1 MQVFSVS
8 KFKERKLQKR
18 SSSLLKS
25 MFEKNK
31 DLKFKE
37 ISSYAKVYPDFVKIV
52 KYNRPIVFTNFLD
65 RGSSAFLTNEENDEE
80 NDYLQKSINRT
91 KTRISDYVLCN
102 NFTHFVTFTFDPKNS
117 KVKTEENRK
126 DLLKMSKLLMTWI
139 NSEQIN
145 HFRRHGQR
153 FKYLIVP
160 ERHKNGAWHFH
171 AIFEDYKNEIEDFYS
186 SKNKYLTVDEIRSK
200 NKKPKNQRGFLPRY
214 NLGRSEIAPIKD
226 KTKMSNYIKKYIT
239 KDLINEKFK
248 KRYWCSKNLKTP
260 EIIENIVESSTR
272 IPKEYIL
279 KEYDYHKVYIIPKDS
294 DYFKFLNFSDKINHT
309 LKRRKFSHIV
319 KSSRL

>member
-1 MQVFSVS
+1 MQVFSI
-8 KFKERKLQKR
+8 KKPKPLQKR

-25 MFEKNK
+25 MFEKNP

-52 KYNRPIVFTNFLD
+52 KYNRPVVFTNFLD
-65 RGSSAFLTNEENDEE
+65 RGASAFLTNEENDEE

-91 KTRISDYVLCN
+91 KTKISDYVLCN
-102 NFTHFVTFTFDPKNS
+102 NFTHFVTFTFDPSNS
-117 KVKTEENRK
+117 KVKNEENRK
-126 DLLKMSKLLMTWI
+126 DLRKMSKLLMTWI

-145 HFRRHGQR
+145 HFRLHGQR

-171 AIFEDYKNEIEDFYS
+171 AVFQGYKNEIEDFYS

-214 NLGRSEIAPIKD
+214 TLGRSEIAPVKD
-226 KTKMSNYIKKYIT
+226 KFRMSSYIKKYIT
-239 KDLINEKFK
+239 KELINEKYK
-248 KRYWCSKNLKTP
+248 KRYWASRNLKLP
-260 EIIENIVESSTR
+260 EIIENIVESSTK
-272 IPKEYIL
+272 IPKMYL
-279 KEYDYHKVYIIPKDS
+279 FSKYDYHKVYIIPKNS
-294 DYFKFLNFSDKINHT
+294 EYFSFLDFSNKVNLT
-309 LKRRKFSHIV
+309 LKRRKLNI
-319 KSSRL
+319 RI

>member
-1 MQVFSVS
+1 MQVFSI
-8 KFKERKLQKR
+8 KKQTPLQKR

-91 KTRISDYVLCN
+91 KTKISDYILCN
-102 NFTHFVTFTFDPKNS
+102 NFTHFITFTFDPKNS
-117 KVKTEENRK
+117 KVKTEENRH
-126 DLLKMSKLLMTWI
+126 DLLKMSKLLITWV

-153 FKYLIVP
+153 FGYLIVP
-160 ERHKNGAWHFH
+160 ERHKNNAWHFH
-171 AIFEDYKNEIEDFYS
+171 AVFQGYKNEIEDFYS

-200 NKKPKNQRGFLPRY
+200 NKKPKNKRGFLPRY
-214 NLGRSEIAPIKD
+214 KLGRSEIAPIKD

-239 KDLINEKFK
+239 KDLINEKYK

-260 EIIENIVESSTR
+260 EIIENIVGSSTT
-272 IPKEYIL
+272 IPEQYIFS
-279 KEYDYHKVYIIPKDS
+279 KHDYHKVYIIPKDS
-294 DYFKFLNFSDKINHT
+294 DYFRFLNFSNKIDHT
-309 LKRRKFSHIV
+309 LKRRKFSYIV

>member
-1 MQVFSVS
+1 MQVFSI
-8 KFKERKLQKR
+8 KKQTPLQKL

-52 KYNRPIVFTNFLD
+52 KYNRPIVFTNFQD
-65 RGSSAFLTNEENDEE
+65 KGNSYFLKNEENDEE
-80 NDYLQKSINRT
+80 KDYLEKSINRT
-91 KTRISDYVLCN
+91 KTKMSDYVLCN
-102 NFTHFVTFTFDPKNS
+102 NFTHFVTFTFDPSNS
-117 KVKTEENRK
+117 KVKNEENRK
-126 DLLKMSKLLMTWI
+126 DLRKMSKLLMTWI

-145 HFRRHGQR
+145 HFRLHGHR

-160 ERHKNGAWHFH
+160 ERHKNNAWHFH
-171 AIFEDYKNEIEDFYS
+171 AIFEDYKNDIQDFYS

-214 NLGRSEIAPIKD
+214 TLGRSEIAPIKD

-239 KDLINEKFK
+239 KDLINEKYK
-248 KRYWCSKNLKTP
+248 KRYWCSKNLKKP
-260 EIIENIVESSTR
+260 EIIENIVESSTT
-272 IPKEYIL
+272 ISKEYLL
-279 KEYDYHKVYIIPKDS
+279 KEYDYHKIYIIPKDS
-294 DYFKFLNFSDKINHT
+294 EYFRFLKYVNKLQNHFRREKLNIKI
-309 LKRRKFSHIV
+309 
-319 KSSRL
+319 

>member
-52 KYNRPIVFTNFLD
+52 KYNRPIVFTNFQD
-65 RGSSAFLTNEENDEE
+65 RGTSAFLTNEENDEE
-80 NDYLQKSINRT
+80 NDYLEKSINRT

-102 NFTHFVTFTFDPKNS
+102 NFTHFVTFTFDQKNS
-117 KVKTEENRK
+117 KVKTEENRH
-126 DLLKMSKLLMTWI
+126 DLLKMSKLLITWV

-186 SKNKYLTVDEIRSK
+186 PKNKYLTVDEIRSK

-226 KTKMSNYIKKYIT
+226 KTKMSSYIKKYIT
-239 KDLINEKFK
+239 KELITEKFK
-248 KRYWCSKNLKTP
+248 KRYWCSKNLKSP
-260 EIIENIVESSTR
+260 EVIENIVESSTI
-272 IPKEYIL
+272 IPKKYIF
-279 KEYDYHKVYIIPKDS
+279 KKYDYHKVYIIPKDS
-294 DYFKFLNFSDKINHT
+294 DYFRFLNFSNKIDHT
-309 LKRRKFSHIV
+309 LKRRKFSYIV

>member
-1 MQVFSVS
+1 MQVFSI
-8 KFKERKLQKR
+8 KKQTLLQKR

-52 KYNRPIVFTNFLD
+52 KYNRPIVFTNFQD
-65 RGSSAFLTNEENDEE
+65 KSFFLTNEENDEE
-80 NDYLQKSINRT
+80 KDYLEKSINRT
-91 KTRISDYVLCN
+91 KTKISDYILCN
-102 NFTHFVTFTFDPKNS
+102 NFTHFVTFTFDPSNS
-117 KVKTEENRK
+117 KVKNEENRK
-126 DLLKMSKLLMTWI
+126 DLLKMSKLLITWI

-145 HFRRHGQR
+145 HFRLHGQR

-160 ERHKNGAWHFH
+160 ERHKNNAWHFH
-171 AIFEDYKNEIEDFYS
+171 AVFEDYKNEIEDFYS

-200 NKKPKNQRGFLPRY
+200 NKKPKNERGFLPRY

-239 KDLINEKFK
+239 KDLINEKNK

-260 EIIENIVESSTR
+260 EIIENIVESSTT
-272 IPKEYIL
+272 ISKEYLL
-279 KEYDYHKVYIIPKDS
+279 KEYDYHKIYIIPKDS
-294 DYFKFLNFSDKINHT
+294 EYFRFLKYVNKLQNHFRRENLNIKI
-309 LKRRKFSHIV
+309 
-319 KSSRL
+319 

>member
-1 MQVFSVS
+1 MQVFSI
-8 KFKERKLQKR
+8 KKQIILKTPLQKQASGVLNR
-18 SSSLLKS
+18 IYK
-25 MFEKNK
+25 KRP

-37 ISSYAKVYPDFVKIV
+37 ISSYAKIYPDFVKIV

-91 KTRISDYVLCN
+91 KTKISDYILCN
-102 NFTHFVTFTFDPKNS
+102 NFTHFITFTFDPKNS
-117 KVKTEENRK
+117 KVKSEENRK
-126 DLLKMSKLLMTWI
+126 DLRKMSKLLMTWI

-145 HFRRHGQR
+145 HFRLHGHR

-160 ERHKNGAWHFH
+160 ERHKNNAWHFH
-171 AIFEDYKNEIEDFYS
+171 AIFEDYKNDIQDFYS

-214 NLGRSEIAPIKD
+214 TLGRSEIAPIKD

-239 KDLINEKFK
+239 KDLINEKYK

-260 EIIENIVESSTR
+260 EIIENIVESSTT
-272 IPKEYIL
+272 ISKEYLL
-279 KEYDYHKVYIIPKDS
+279 KEYDYHKIYIIPKDS
-294 DYFKFLNFSDKINHT
+294 EYFRFLKYVNKLQNHFRRENLNIKI
-309 LKRRKFSHIV
+309 
-319 KSSRL
+319 

>member
-1 MQVFSVS
+1 MQVFSIKKQIILKTPPQKQVS
-8 KFKERKLQKR
+8 GILNIIYKKR
-18 SSSLLKS
+18 P
-25 MFEKNK
+25 

-37 ISSYAKVYPDFVKIV
+37 ISSYAKIYPDFVKIV

-91 KTRISDYVLCN
+91 KTKISDYILCN
-102 NFTHFVTFTFDPKNS
+102 NFTHFITFTFDPKNS
-117 KVKTEENRK
+117 KVKTEENRH

-160 ERHKNGAWHFH
+160 ERHKNNAWHFH
-171 AIFEDYKNEIEDFYS
+171 AVFEDYKNEIEDFYS

-214 NLGRSEIAPIKD
+214 KLGRSEIAPIKD

-239 KDLINEKFK
+239 KDLINEKYK

-260 EIIENIVESSTR
+260 EIIENIVESSTT
-272 IPKEYIL
+272 ISKEYLL
-279 KEYDYHKVYIIPKDS
+279 KEYDYHKIYIIPKDS
-294 DYFKFLNFSDKINHT
+294 EYFRFLKYVNKLQNHFRRENLNIKI
-309 LKRRKFSHIV
+309 
-319 KSSRL
+319 

>member
-1 MQVFSVS
+1 MQVFSI
-8 KFKERKLQKR
+8 KKQIILKTPLQKQASGVLNR
-18 SSSLLKS
+18 IYK
-25 MFEKNK
+25 KRP

-37 ISSYAKVYPDFVKIV
+37 ISSYAKIYPDFVKIV

-91 KTRISDYVLCN
+91 KTKISDYVLCN
-102 NFTHFVTFTFDPKNS
+102 NFTHFVTFTFDPSNS
-117 KVKTEENRK
+117 KVKNEENRK
-126 DLLKMSKLLMTWI
+126 DLRKMSKLLMTWI

-145 HFRRHGQR
+145 HFRLHGHR

-160 ERHKNGAWHFH
+160 ERHKNNAWHFH
-171 AIFEDYKNEIEDFYS
+171 AIFEDYKNDIQDFYS

-214 NLGRSEIAPIKD
+214 TLGRSEIAPIKD

-239 KDLINEKFK
+239 KDLINEKYK
-248 KRYWCSKNLKTP
+248 KRYWCSKNLKIP
-260 EIIENIVESSTR
+260 EIIENIVESSTT
-272 IPKEYIL
+272 ISKEYLL
-279 KEYDYHKVYIIPKDS
+279 KEYDYHKIYIIPKDS
-294 DYFKFLNFSDKINHT
+294 EYFRFLKYVNKLQNHFRRENLNIKI
-309 LKRRKFSHIV
+309 
-319 KSSRL
+319 

>member
-1 MQVFSVS
+1 MQVFSI
-8 KFKERKLQKR
+8 KKQTPLQKL

-52 KYNRPIVFTNFLD
+52 KYNRPIVFTNFQD
-65 RGSSAFLTNEENDEE
+65 KGTSFFPINEENDEE
-80 NDYLQKSINRT
+80 KDYLEKSINRT
-91 KTRISDYVLCN
+91 KTKISDYVLCN
-102 NFTHFVTFTFDPKNS
+102 NFTHFVTFTFDPSNS
-117 KVKTEENRK
+117 KVKNEENRK
-126 DLLKMSKLLMTWI
+126 DLRKMSKLLMTWI

-145 HFRRHGQR
+145 HFRLHGHR

-160 ERHKNGAWHFH
+160 ERHKNNAWHFH
-171 AIFEDYKNEIEDFYS
+171 AIFEDYKNDIQDFYS

-214 NLGRSEIAPIKD
+214 TLGRSEIAPIKD

-239 KDLINEKFK
+239 KDLINEKYK

-260 EIIENIVESSTR
+260 EIIENIVESSTT
-272 IPKEYIL
+272 ISKEYLL
-279 KEYDYHKVYIIPKDS
+279 KEYDYHKIYIIPKDS
-294 DYFKFLNFSDKINHT
+294 EYFRFLKSVNKLQNHFRREKLNIKI
-309 LKRRKFSHIV
+309 
-319 KSSRL
+319 

>member
-1 MQVFSVS
+1 MQVFSI
-8 KFKERKLQKR
+8 KKQTTLQKR

-52 KYNRPIVFTNFLD
+52 KYNRPIVFTNFQD
-65 RGSSAFLTNEENDEE
+65 KSFFLTNEENDEE
-80 NDYLQKSINRT
+80 KDYLEKSINRT
-91 KTRISDYVLCN
+91 KTKISDYVLCN
-102 NFTHFVTFTFDPKNS
+102 NFTHFVTFTFDPSNS
-117 KVKTEENRK
+117 KVKNEENRK
-126 DLLKMSKLLMTWI
+126 DLRKMSKLLMTWI

-145 HFRRHGQR
+145 HFRLHGHR

-160 ERHKNGAWHFH
+160 ERHKNNAWHFH
-171 AIFEDYKNEIEDFYS
+171 AIFEDYKNDIQDFYS

-214 NLGRSEIAPIKD
+214 KLGRSEIAPIKD

-239 KDLINEKFK
+239 KDLINEKYK

-260 EIIENIVESSTR
+260 EIIENIVESSTT
-272 IPKEYIL
+272 ISKEYLL
-279 KEYDYHKVYIIPKDS
+279 KEYDYHKIYIIPKDS
-294 DYFKFLNFSDKINHT
+294 EYFRFLKYVNKLQNHFRRENLNIKI
-309 LKRRKFSHIV
+309 
-319 KSSRL
+319 

>member
-1 MQVFSVS
+1 MQVFSIKKQTS
-8 KFKERKLQKR
+8 LQKR

-31 DLKFKE
+31 DLKSKE
-37 ISSYAKVYPDFVKIV
+37 ISSYAKIYPDFVKIV
-52 KYNRPIVFTNFLD
+52 KYNRPIVFTNFQD
-65 RGSSAFLTNEENDEE
+65 KSFFLTNEENDEE
-80 NDYLQKSINRT
+80 KDYLEKSINRT
-91 KTRISDYVLCN
+91 KTKISDYILCN
-102 NFTHFVTFTFDPKNS
+102 NFTHFITFTFDPKNS

-160 ERHKNGAWHFH
+160 ERHKNNAWHFH
-171 AIFEDYKNEIEDFYS
+171 AVFEDYKNEIEDFYS

-200 NKKPKNQRGFLPRY
+200 NKKPKNERGFLPRY

-239 KDLINEKFK
+239 KDLINEKNK

-260 EIIENIVESSTR
+260 EIIENIVESSTT
-272 IPKEYIL
+272 ISKEYLL
-279 KEYDYHKVYIIPKDS
+279 KEYDYHKIYIIPKDS
-294 DYFKFLNFSDKINHT
+294 EYFRFLKYVNKLQNHFRRENLNIKI
-309 LKRRKFSHIV
+309 
-319 KSSRL
+319 

>member
-8 KFKERKLQKR
+8 KFKEQKLQKR

-80 NDYLQKSINRT
+80 KDYLDKSINRT

-117 KVKTEENRK
+117 KVKTEENRH

-160 ERHKNGAWHFH
+160 ERHKNNAWHFH
-171 AIFEDYKNEIEDFYS
+171 AIFEDYKNEIEDFYN

-214 NLGRSEIAPIKD
+214 TLGRSEIAPIKD

-260 EIIENIVESSTR
+260 EIIENIVESSTI
-272 IPKEYIL
+272 IPKKYIF
-279 KEYDYHKVYIIPKDS
+279 KKYDYHKVYIIPKDS

-309 LKRRKFSHIV
+309 LKRRKFSYVV

>member
-1 MQVFSVS
+1 MQVFSI
-8 KFKERKLQKR
+8 KKQTTLQKR

-52 KYNRPIVFTNFLD
+52 KYNRPIVFTNFQD
-65 RGSSAFLTNEENDEE
+65 KSFFLTNEENDEE
-80 NDYLQKSINRT
+80 KDYLEKSINRT
-91 KTRISDYVLCN
+91 KTKISDYVLCN
-102 NFTHFVTFTFDPKNS
+102 NFTHFVTFTFDPSNS
-117 KVKTEENRK
+117 KVKNEENRK
-126 DLLKMSKLLMTWI
+126 DLRKMSKLLMTWI

-145 HFRRHGQR
+145 HFRLHGHR

-160 ERHKNGAWHFH
+160 ERHKNNACHFH
-171 AIFEDYKNEIEDFYS
+171 AIFEDYKNDIQDFYS

-214 NLGRSEIAPIKD
+214 KLGRSEIAPIKD

-239 KDLINEKFK
+239 KDLINEKYK

-260 EIIENIVESSTR
+260 EIIENIVESSTT
-272 IPKEYIL
+272 ISKEYLL
-279 KEYDYHKVYIIPKDS
+279 KEYDYHKIYIIPKDS
-294 DYFKFLNFSDKINHT
+294 EYFRFLKYVNKLQNHFRRENLNIKI
-309 LKRRKFSHIV
+309 
-319 KSSRL
+319 

>member
-1 MQVFSVS
+1 MQA
-8 KFKERKLQKR
+8 LR
-18 SSSLLKS
+18 SRASNLLKS

-52 KYNRPIVFTNFLD
+52 KYNRPIVFTNFQD
-65 RGSSAFLTNEENDEE
+65 KGTSFFLTNEENDEE
-80 NDYLQKSINRT
+80 KDYLEKSINRT
-91 KTRISDYVLCN
+91 KTKISDYVLCN
-102 NFTHFVTFTFDPKNS
+102 NFTHFVTFTFDPSNS
-117 KVKTEENRK
+117 KVKNEENRK
-126 DLLKMSKLLMTWI
+126 DLRKMSKLLMTWI

-145 HFRRHGQR
+145 HFRLHGHR

-160 ERHKNGAWHFH
+160 ERHKNNAWHFH
-171 AIFEDYKNEIEDFYS
+171 AIFEDYKNDIQDFYS

-214 NLGRSEIAPIKD
+214 TLGRSEIAPIKD

-239 KDLINEKFK
+239 KDLINKKYK

-260 EIIENIVESSTR
+260 EIIENIVESSTT
-272 IPKEYIL
+272 ISKEYLL
-279 KEYDYHKVYIIPKDS
+279 KEYDYHKIYIIPKDS
-294 DYFKFLNFSDKINHT
+294 DYYRFLKYVNKLQNHFRRENLNIKI
-309 LKRRKFSHIV
+309 
-319 KSSRL
+319 

>member
-1 MQVFSVS
+1 MQVFSI
-8 KFKERKLQKR
+8 KKPKPLQKQA
-18 SSSLLKS
+18 SSLLKS

-52 KYNRPIVFTNFLD
+52 KYNRPIVFTNFQD
-65 RGSSAFLTNEENDEE
+65 KGTSYFLKNEENDEE
-80 NDYLQKSINRT
+80 NDYLEKSINRT
-91 KTRISDYVLCN
+91 KTRISDYILCN
-102 NFTHFVTFTFDPKNS
+102 NFTHFITFTFDPKNS
-117 KVKTEENRK
+117 KIKTEENRH
-126 DLLKMSKLLMTWI
+126 DLLKMSKLLITWV

-145 HFRRHGQR
+145 HFRRHGRR
-153 FKYLIVP
+153 FGYLIVP

-171 AIFEDYKNEIEDFYS
+171 AVFQGYKNEIEDFYS

-214 NLGRSEIAPIKD
+214 TLGRSEIAPIKD

-239 KDLINEKFK
+239 KDLINEKYK

-260 EIIENIVESSTR
+260 EIIENIVESSTT
-272 IPKEYIL
+272 ISKEYLL
-279 KEYDYHKVYIIPKDS
+279 KEYDYHKIYIIPKDS
-294 DYFKFLNFSDKINHT
+294 EYFRFLKYVNKLENHFKRENLNIKI
-309 LKRRKFSHIV
+309 
-319 KSSRL
+319 

>member
-1 MQVFSVS
+1 MQVFSI
-8 KFKERKLQKR
+8 KKQTPLQKR

-52 KYNRPIVFTNFLD
+52 KYNRPIVFTNFQD
-65 RGSSAFLTNEENDEE
+65 KSFFLTNEENDEE
-80 NDYLQKSINRT
+80 KDYLEKSINRT
-91 KTRISDYVLCN
+91 KTKISDYILCN
-102 NFTHFVTFTFDPKNS
+102 NFTHFVTFTFDPSNS
-117 KVKTEENRK
+117 KVKNEENRK
-126 DLLKMSKLLMTWI
+126 DLLKMSKLLITWV

-145 HFRRHGQR
+145 HFRRHGHR
-153 FKYLIVP
+153 FGYLIVP

-171 AIFEDYKNEIEDFYS
+171 AVFQGYKNEIEDFYS

-214 NLGRSEIAPIKD
+214 KLGRSEIAPVKD
-226 KTKMSNYIKKYIT
+226 KFRMSNYIKKYIT
-239 KDLINEKFK
+239 KELINEKYK
-248 KRYWCSKNLKTP
+248 KRYWASRNLKLP
-260 EIIENIVESSTR
+260 EVIENIVESSTK

-279 KEYDYHKVYIIPKDS
+279 KEYDYHKIYIIPKDS
-294 DYFKFLNFSDKINHT
+294 EYFRFLKYVNKLQNHFRRENLNIKI
-309 LKRRKFSHIV
+309 
-319 KSSRL
+319 

>member
-1 MQVFSVS
+1 MQVFSI
-8 KFKERKLQKR
+8 KKQTPLQKR

-65 RGSSAFLTNEENDEE
+65 RGSYAFLTNEEKNEE

-91 KTRISDYVLCN
+91 KTKISDYILCN
-102 NFTHFVTFTFDPKNS
+102 NFTHFITFTFDPKNS
-117 KVKTEENRK
+117 KVKNEENRH
-126 DLLKMSKLLMTWI
+126 DLIKMSKLLITWV

-145 HFRRHGQR
+145 HFRRHGHR
-153 FKYLIVP
+153 FGYLIVP
-160 ERHKNGAWHFH
+160 ERHKNNAWHFH
-171 AIFEDYKNEIEDFYS
+171 AVFQGYKNEIEDFYS
-186 SKNKYLTVDEIRSK
+186 AKNKYLTVDEIRSK

-239 KDLINEKFK
+239 KDLINEKYK

-260 EIIENIVESSTR
+260 EIIENIVESSTK
-272 IPKEYIL
+272 ISKEYLL
-279 KEYDYHKVYIIPKDS
+279 KEYDYHKIYIIPKDS
-294 DYFKFLNFSDKINHT
+294 EYFRFLKYVNKLENHF
-309 LKRRKFSHIV
+309 KREKLNIRI
-319 KSSRL
+319 